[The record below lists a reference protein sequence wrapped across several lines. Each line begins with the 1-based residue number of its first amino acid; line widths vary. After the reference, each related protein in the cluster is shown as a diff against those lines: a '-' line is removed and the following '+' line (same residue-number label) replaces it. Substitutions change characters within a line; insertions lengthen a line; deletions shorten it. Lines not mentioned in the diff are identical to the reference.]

1 MWHQQFRRSL
11 CYRQKTASRQPSMSS
26 AAKFFVKPPNNPPI
40 SVFHRVPLRCD
51 NALIDT
57 PLAGEYCRPLLSS
70 RLWLW
75 NQGLVT
81 LANLARGF
89 CVSGLKLVSGTDKFM
104 PTGVNNNSQRW
115 LEIIGKLV
123 RKLYCVSL
131 RQTPSSDCAHG
142 HNARQNDLEA
152 GLGTRRYCLNTY

>member
-1 MWHQQFRRSL
+1 M
-11 CYRQKTASRQPSMSS
+11 RQRINRHTFSWGILS
-26 AAKFFVKPPNNPPI
+26 AA
-40 SVFHRVPLRCD
+40 SVLK
-51 NALIDT
+51 AL
-57 PLAGEYCRPLLSS
+57 GS
-70 RLWLW
+70 RLW

-152 GLGTRRYCLNTY
+152 GLGTRRFYLTTN